1 MIHEP
6 ADNNDPCCDECLAWA
21 TGADVDE
28 QTRQDALQDGINVAI
43 ERLKKAS
50 ISYSLQQGLFAIRKD
65 EE

>member
-6 ADNNDPCCDECLAWA
+6 ADINDPCCDECLAWA

-28 QTRQDALQDGINVAI
+28 QTRQAVLQDSINAAL

-50 ISYSLQQGLFAIRKD
+50 ISYSLQQGVFVIGKEQA
-65 EE
+65 